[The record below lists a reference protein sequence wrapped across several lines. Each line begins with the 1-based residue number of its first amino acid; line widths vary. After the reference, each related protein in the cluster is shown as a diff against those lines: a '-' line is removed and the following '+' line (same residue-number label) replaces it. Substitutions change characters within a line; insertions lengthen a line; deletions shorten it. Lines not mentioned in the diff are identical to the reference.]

1 MQSNAE
7 REIYQKTGR
16 LLNTLRVSIFYNHPS
31 RKLTSLCQVLST
43 MKRKKQAKDLS
54 KRLGDEPTPKRARSG
69 SRALSHHEEDEGY
82 NRLGESPAG
91 RKSVRREG
99 HDDENTHDSAHN
111 SPSSLSQEGGNEP
124 TRVDEEQTDNESDD
138 PNDGDAPIPMKA
150 RRGRPP
156 SNIHKGQVSGTT
168 PVKALKGKKLFS
180 TPVKSNG
187 SAEIGETPALVRHAD
202 RSARRK
208 STRSLIERTV
218 LGTTSDNE
226 DGDEDIEHHI
236 YDSDEEDEAEQ
247 DVEVVEKDPGSAPAT
262 PAKRGRPK
270 GSKNKHRSPTPTHD
284 LPPHEAY
291 FSQNRGG
298 HAKTS
303 NNNLSSLALLD
314 HEEYFTLVR
323 GHQDPHTDD
332 RGSLHKLY
340 ANSFN
345 QWRFELSQDFNICLY
360 GWGSK
365 KPLLLAFS
373 EHIYNTHQDHAN
385 NQIVI
390 VNGYVHNLT
399 IRDVLNTLAGA
410 ISETG
415 IKMGS
420 QPAEMLEKL
429 LAALE
434 EDERKKITL
443 VVHSIDGPALRR
455 PATQTIISRLSSHLQ
470 IQLIAS
476 ADHPSFPLLWD
487 SSLRSTFNFL
497 FHNCTTFQP
506 YTSEVDVVDEVHELL
521 GRSGRRVGGKEGV
534 SFVLKSLPENAKN
547 LFRVLVGEQLAAM
560 DENLATGFGA
570 ADDDDDYD
578 DERHASSVGRNEP
591 GVEYKVLY
599 QKACEEFI
607 CSSEMSFRTL
617 LKE

>member
-1 MQSNAE
+1 
-7 REIYQKTGR
+7 
-16 LLNTLRVSIFYNHPS
+16 
-31 RKLTSLCQVLST
+31 
-43 MKRKKQAKDLS
+43 MKRKTQAKDLGNGLVS
-54 KRLGDEPTPKRARSG
+54 EPTSKRARSG
-69 SRALSHHEEDEGY
+69 SRALSHHEEDDGY
-82 NRLGESPAG
+82 NRQRESPAR
-91 RKSVRREG
+91 RKSVRHEG
-99 HDDENTHDSAHN
+99 RDEENTHNSAHN
-111 SPSSLSQEGGNEP
+111 SPSSLSEEGGNEP
-124 TRVDEEQTDNESDD
+124 RRVDEEQSDNESDD
-138 PNDGDAPIPMKA
+138 LNYGDAPITMKA
-150 RRGRPP
+150 RRGRPR
-156 SNIHKGQVSGTT
+156 SNINNGQVNGTT
-168 PVKALKGKKLFS
+168 PVKVLKGKKLFS

-187 SAEIGETPALVRHAD
+187 SAEIDETPTLVRHTD
-202 RSARRK
+202 RSARKK
-208 STRSLIERTV
+208 STRNLIERTI
-218 LGTTSDNE
+218 LGMASDNE
-226 DGDEDIEHHI
+226 DEDEDIEHHI
-236 YDSDEEDEAEQ
+236 YYSDEGDEPEQ
-247 DVEVVEKDPGSAPAT
+247 NTEVAEKDPESAPAT

-270 GSKNKHRSPTPTHD
+270 GSKNRQRSPTPTHD
-284 LPPHEAY
+284 LPPHEIY

-323 GHQDPHTDD
+323 SHEDPHTDD
-332 RGSLHKLY
+332 RDSLHKLY

-365 KPLLLAFS
+365 RPLLLEFA
-373 EHIYNTHQDHAN
+373 EHMYKIHQDHAN
-385 NQIVI
+385 NHIVV

-399 IRDVLNTLAGA
+399 IRDVLNTLAGD
-410 ISETG
+410 ISGPG

-420 QPAEMLEKL
+420 QPAEMLESL

-434 EDERKKITL
+434 EDESKKITL

-455 PATQTIISRLSSHLQ
+455 PATQTIISRLGSHPQ

-534 SFVLKSLPENAKN
+534 SFVLKSLPENAKS

-560 DENLATGFGA
+560 DENLAAGFRGL
-570 ADDDDDYD
+570 DDDDDYD
-578 DERHASSVGRNEP
+578 NERHASSAGRNEP